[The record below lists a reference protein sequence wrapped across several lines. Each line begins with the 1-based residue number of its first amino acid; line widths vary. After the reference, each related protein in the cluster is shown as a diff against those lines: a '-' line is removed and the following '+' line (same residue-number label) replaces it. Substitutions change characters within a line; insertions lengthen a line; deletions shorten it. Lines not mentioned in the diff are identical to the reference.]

1 VEPKS
6 KGYIDFNGF
15 LNLLFIGERCLQPET
30 IAKNLFYEFDIDND
44 GHIGYD
50 EFKDMMAD
58 LYSDHIKNIDQK
70 IRKEFRSV
78 DENDSGRIS
87 LKEMASIL
95 KAHLEN

>member
-30 IAKNLFYEFDIDND
+30 IAK
-44 GHIGYD
+44 
-50 EFKDMMAD
+50 